1 MIGPTPIVLCLGEAS
16 RGYSSSMQNQAHV
29 DSWYAA
35 SVAPLEDFP
44 RLQGEVSAD
53 VCIIGGGYTGLSTA
67 IFLRQRGYSVALL
80 EANRVGWGASGRNGG
95 HVGTGQRADQEQ
107 LEKMLG
113 PDHAKALW
121 DLGLEAVD
129 TVCELIDDNAIDC
142 ELKRG
147 NLHVACKA
155 KEAPELEA
163 EVEHLSSVYGYDQI
177 RYVDKAELA
186 ELTSGQGFH
195 GGTLDSG
202 ARHLHPLKYAQGLAR
217 AAASSGAH
225 IYEGSRVLSYSDGDN
240 IRVKTDGGEV
250 LAGFLVLACN
260 GYLEKLEPRAAGRI
274 MPINNYMLATE
285 PLSED
290 LARRL
295 IRDDTSMSDSLFVI
309 NYWKLSADNRLLF
322 GGGESYTRRFPADIG
337 NFVRKYMLR
346 IYPELGDTRIDYGWG
361 GTLAITMNR
370 MPDFGR
376 LSPAV
381 FYAHGYSGHG
391 VPIATLAGK
400 LLAEAIGGTAER
412 FDVMASVPSPTFP
425 GGTLLRWPGLVAGML
440 FYSLRDRLG

>member
-1 MIGPTPIVLCLGEAS
+1 
-16 RGYSSSMQNQAHV
+16 MQNQVHV

-35 SVAPLEDFP
+35 SANQQLDFP
-44 RLQGEVSAD
+44 SLQGESAGD

-67 IFLRQRGYSVALL
+67 IHLRKLGYSVILL
-80 EANRVGWGASGRNGG
+80 EANKLGWGASGRNGG
-95 HVGTGQRADQEQ
+95 HVGTGQRADQDT
-107 LEKMLG
+107 LENLVG
-113 PDHAKALW
+113 LEHARELW
-121 DLGLEAVD
+121 QLGLEAVD
-129 TVCELIDDNAIDC
+129 TVCDLIDTHGIDC

-147 NLHVACKA
+147 NLHVASKA
-155 KEAPELEA
+155 GETGELRE
-163 EVEHLSSVYGYDQI
+163 EVEHLQTVYGYEQI
-177 RYVDKAELA
+177 RFIDNTELA
-186 ELTSGQGFH
+186 DMTSGQGFH
-195 GGTLDSG
+195 GATLDSG
-202 ARHLHPLKYAQGLAR
+202 ARHLHPLNYALGLAR
-217 AAASSGAH
+217 AASDLGASLH
-225 IYEGSRVLSYSDGDN
+225 EGSRVISYIDGDQV
-240 IRVKTDGGEV
+240 RVVTDQGEV
-250 LAGFLVLACN
+250 RARFLVLACN
-260 GYLEKLEPRAAGRI
+260 GYLEKLEPRTAGRI

-285 PLSED
+285 SLPETV
-290 LARRL
+290 ARRL

-322 GGGESYTRRFPADIG
+322 GGGESYSRRFPADIG

-346 IYPELGDTRIDYGWG
+346 IYPELADTRIDYGWG

-376 LSPAV
+376 LSSQV

-400 LLAEAIGGTAER
+400 LLAEVISGTAER
-412 FDVMASVPSPTFP
+412 FDVMASVPSSTFP

>member
-1 MIGPTPIVLCLGEAS
+1 
-16 RGYSSSMQNQAHV
+16 MQNQAHV

-163 EVEHLSSVYGYDQI
+163 EVEHLSSVYGGADLGPGLS
-177 RYVDKAELA
+177 RRHP
-186 ELTSGQGFH
+186 GQ
-195 GGTLDSG
+195 
-202 ARHLHPLKYAQGLAR
+202 R
-217 AAASSGAH
+217 
-225 IYEGSRVLSYSDGDN
+225 
-240 IRVKTDGGEV
+240 
-250 LAGFLVLACN
+250 C
-260 GYLEKLEPRAAGRI
+260 
-274 MPINNYMLATE
+274 
-285 PLSED
+285 
-290 LARRL
+290 
-295 IRDDTSMSDSLFVI
+295 
-309 NYWKLSADNRLLF
+309 
-322 GGGESYTRRFPADIG
+322 
-337 NFVRKYMLR
+337 
-346 IYPELGDTRIDYGWG
+346 
-361 GTLAITMNR
+361 
-370 MPDFGR
+370 
-376 LSPAV
+376 
-381 FYAHGYSGHG
+381 
-391 VPIATLAGK
+391 
-400 LLAEAIGGTAER
+400 
-412 FDVMASVPSPTFP
+412 PSPPPAQVRP
-425 GGTLLRWPGLVAGML
+425 GPGPRRGEFRGADLRRQPGAVLQRG
-440 FYSLRDRLG
+440 